1 MIGPTGWFAL
11 DFNTCKLFPTGILTM
26 LNFRAAPSFT
36 FCFHGKIAW
45 VHWKTA
51 LLQIEDRVN
60 LFLFEPKGD
69 EMQHFFTD
77 GACSVPT
84 HKCLSLAAWGVLC
97 AKAWRI
103 GGFGSPERSYSDH
116 GWGWTDCIAGGNQM
130 YFRSRPLHL
139 EWLIFERSDGGVHP
153 TTWACAY
160 FGGKLWSL
168 AAIFGCLENAWG
180 QAISFSL
187 GPFARAPF
195 SGWRFLWS
203 LDLHM
208 EQCHRW
214 AGFIL
219 ESSPWWEFEA
229 ESWSTWTQHW
239 SGRVWQLRCFYFL
252 VAAQTNPNGEASS
265 HTHTPSLEHQVIEIA
280 LETDEPVPSASI
292 SDQLPV
298 NWQMKCRQTPGKAPW
313 IFIESILQW
322 LCATEQLG
330 DWMVRLTDI
339 EWVFLLIGVDGFQF
353 PFQLDGSTNW
363 TMRPLDSLFQRPT
376 LTMLLRPVHS
386 ALQQLSLLFPDAIHQ
401 LRSSVCTCHFGASCS
416 ACLIQC
422 CSRHRRDCNDSPK
435 AVLSG
440 RQRT

>member
-51 LLQIEDRVN
+51 LLQIEDRVS

-265 HTHTPSLEHQVIEIA
+265 HTHTISGTPSHWDCLLWSA
-280 LETDEPVPSASI
+280 PSELANE
-292 SDQLPV
+292 V
-298 NWQMKCRQTPGKAPW
+298 
-313 IFIESILQW
+313 
-322 LCATEQLG
+322 
-330 DWMVRLTDI
+330 
-339 EWVFLLIGVDGFQF
+339 
-353 PFQLDGSTNW
+353 
-363 TMRPLDSLFQRPT
+363 
-376 LTMLLRPVHS
+376 
-386 ALQQLSLLFPDAIHQ
+386 
-401 LRSSVCTCHFGASCS
+401 
-416 ACLIQC
+416 
-422 CSRHRRDCNDSPK
+422 
-435 AVLSG
+435 
-440 RQRT
+440 

>member
-1 MIGPTGWFAL
+1 MV
-11 DFNTCKLFPTGILTM
+11 K
-26 LNFRAAPSFT
+26 
-36 FCFHGKIAW
+36 
-45 VHWKTA
+45 
-51 LLQIEDRVN
+51 
-60 LFLFEPKGD
+60 
-69 EMQHFFTD
+69 
-77 GACSVPT
+77 
-84 HKCLSLAAWGVLC
+84 
-97 AKAWRI
+97 
-103 GGFGSPERSYSDH
+103 
-116 GWGWTDCIAGGNQM
+116 
-130 YFRSRPLHL
+130 
-139 EWLIFERSDGGVHP
+139 
-153 TTWACAY
+153 
-160 FGGKLWSL
+160 
-168 AAIFGCLENAWG
+168 
-180 QAISFSL
+180 QA
-187 GPFARAPF
+187 
-195 SGWRFLWS
+195 
-203 LDLHM
+203 
-208 EQCHRW
+208 
-214 AGFIL
+214 
-219 ESSPWWEFEA
+219 
-229 ESWSTWTQHW
+229 
-239 SGRVWQLRCFYFL
+239 
-252 VAAQTNPNGEASS
+252 